1 MQRKGIDKID
11 PKPFIFG
18 CLWFVGGG
26 GDRGVGEGG
35 PEIQNVSKD
44 KLFLLFK
51 MLFFVKNDYAIKQS
65 PLEERERKT
74 EREKDRERER
84 QRERKTEREKERERE
99 RKRET
104 EREKDRER
112 ERQRVRK
119 TEIGK
124 YRKTEKET

>member
-84 QRERKTEREKERERE
+84 KRERKKER
-99 RKRET
+99 
-104 EREKDRER
+104 DRER
-112 ERQRVRK
+112 ERQRERK
-119 TEIGK
+119 TESEKDRDWEIQK
-124 YRKTEKET
+124 DRKRDIET